1 MSLVYCILH
10 IPRLWFLSR
19 RFRFHFNDWKLH
31 DLWLILYRAVRVL
44 EDLWSFEAL
53 SRIAWSL
60 LKHIVC
66 IDRCWLICALG
77 WAFLCMLSCA
87 MVSVTLKLARHDSC
101 RLFLQL
107 VEQLYRGV
115 ICACFA
121 SFVTLLTSLDR
132 VDARMSLR
140 KVAARSR
147 ILILVSV
154 E

>member
-10 IPRLWFLSR
+10 IPRLWFLSC
-19 RFRFHFNDWKLH
+19 RFRFHLDYWKLH
-31 DLWLILYRAVRVL
+31 DFRLILYRAVRVL

-53 SRIAWSL
+53 ARIAWSL

-66 IDRCWLICALG
+66 IYRCWLICALG
-77 WAFLCMLSCA
+77 WAFLFMLA
-87 MVSVTLKLARHDSC
+87 LVSVTLKLARHDSC